1 MAVPFG
7 KYKGKSIE
15 YIYNNDLSY
24 FKWLVDIARKDPLL
38 TEIAEFYLHLK
49 ENENKLVYN
58 TIEKIEEYINN
69 NERVFSIN
77 IHNVGQEYRIKDI
90 SLEEV
95 VGNNYT
101 LWISGKSYILHKENF
116 EVLQTILEKYWAQTG
131 RCTKDRGL
139 Y

>member
-1 MAVPFG
+1 MTIPFG

-15 YIYNNDLSY
+15 YVYNNDLSY
-24 FKWLVDIARKDPLL
+24 FKWLVDVARKDPLV

-58 TIEKIEEYINN
+58 TIDKIEEYISNG
-69 NERVFSIN
+69 ERVFSVN

-90 SLEEV
+90 SLEEI
-95 VGNNYT
+95 VGNQYT
-101 LWISGKSYILHKENF
+101 LWISRKSYTLHKENF
-116 EVLQTILEKYWAQTG
+116 DVLQTILEKYWIQTG

>member
-101 LWISGKSYILHKENF
+101 LWISGKSYTLHKENF
-116 EVLQTILEKYWAQTG
+116 EVLQTILEKYWTQTG